1 MFTTSTYLAGIPM
14 MITVAPVQYEE
25 KICGAIISCYRYISA
40 QKSSTDELHSHY
52 LKGYVAKARFSD
64 MRITGKEMEYCV
76 ELSRMYALS
85 KSPVL
90 IRGEGGTEKEFLAQC
105 IHNNSSYK
113 TGPFV
118 TINCSGMSEQMQ
130 MDRIYRRD

>member
-1 MFTTSTYLAGIPM
+1 
-14 MITVAPVQYEE
+14 
-25 KICGAIISCYRYISA
+25 
-40 QKSSTDELHSHY
+40 
-52 LKGYVAKARFSD
+52 
-64 MRITGKEMEYCV
+64 
-76 ELSRMYALS
+76 MYALS

-130 MDRIYRRD
+130 MDRIFGNSGF